1 MINTGARSAEAADL
15 FALDAEKDRKSQVP
29 AEIPARVEQTEDQTQ
44 QKEASRKVKITF
56 DEYRKYA
63 IMITGEI
70 KQMERAGQDSVSQA
84 DVVNRL
90 VQKLELE
97 DGLDQGQQTLEAS
110 LQLTKKL
117 QNVIQH
123 LIMKENILMIT

>member
-1 MINTGARSAEAADL
+1 MINTGARSAEAANL
-15 FALDAEKDRKSQVP
+15 FDLDAEKDKKSQAPVP
-29 AEIPARVEQTEDQTQ
+29 APTSVEQTKDQTQ
-44 QKEASRKVKITF
+44 PKEASRKVKITF

-70 KQMERAGQDSVSQA
+70 KQMERSGVDSVSQS

-97 DGLDQGQQTLEAS
+97 DGIDQGQQTLEAS

-123 LIMKENILMIT
+123 LIVKENILMIT